1 MEITKTISG
10 AMESIP
16 NLTHN
21 SREHIPRNSVEERR
35 YRNVYFD
42 DDGIGLKEVYDKLFE
57 KSYQEWRE
65 KQIAKS
71 RGDRC
76 PGNYYEK
83 IKQDKQKNLI
93 YEIIWQIGDMD
104 DTGFEKC

>member
-21 SREHIPRNSVEERR
+21 SREHIPPNSVEERR

-65 KQIAKS
+65 KQIEVTDV
-71 RGDRC
+71 RG
-76 PGNYYEK
+76 
-83 IKQDKQKNLI
+83 
-93 YEIIWQIGDMD
+93 IIMKKLNKTNKRI
-104 DTGFEKC
+104 